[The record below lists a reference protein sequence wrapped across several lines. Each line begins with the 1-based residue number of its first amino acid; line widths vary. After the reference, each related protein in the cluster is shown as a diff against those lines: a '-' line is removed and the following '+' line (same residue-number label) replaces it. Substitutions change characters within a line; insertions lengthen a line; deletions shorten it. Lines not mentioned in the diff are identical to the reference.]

1 MKKFVIDLS
10 KRAGNLLLKN
20 FRKDYDLFRL
30 RGTSKEIVTK
40 YDKMSDEMIVKAL
53 IKKFPEYNIITEES
67 GLRNKNSEFTWIVD
81 SLDGSSNFAAGN
93 PFFSISIALLHYD
106 KPILG
111 VAYAPF
117 LKELFVAE
125 EGKGSLLNGKIIHVS
140 DIEKLEK
147 SYFVWCEGAG
157 SNLQMSKINSILH
170 PIIKDLRK
178 LGSGSLEC
186 AWVASGRAEVYVT
199 TQIEP
204 WDVAAGVIL
213 VLEAGGKVTNFK
225 GDDWKPVR
233 TDFISSNTKVHNDI
247 IEIMKNIE

>member
-10 KRAGNLLLKN
+10 KRAGNLLLEN
-20 FRKDYDLFRL
+20 FRQDYGLFRL

-40 YDKMSDEMIVKAL
+40 YDKMSDEMIVQAL
-53 IKKFPEYNIITEES
+53 SKKFPEHNILTEES

-81 SLDGSSNFAAGN
+81 SLDGSSNFASGN
-93 PFFSISIALLHYD
+93 PFFSTSIALLHHD

-111 VAYAPF
+111 VSYAPF

-125 EGKGSLLNGKIIHVS
+125 EGRGSLLNGKVIHVS
-140 DIEKLEK
+140 EIEKLEE

-157 SNLQMSKINSILH
+157 GNLRMSRINSVIH
-170 PIIKDLRK
+170 PIVKDLRK

-186 AWVASGRAEVYVT
+186 AWVACGRAEAYLT

-213 VLEAGGKVTNFK
+213 VLEAGGKVTNFI

-233 TDFISSNTKVHNDI
+233 TDFICSNGKVHDEVL
-247 IEIMKNIE
+247 EIMKNME